1 VKYIFKTLYVNQ
13 IYKYNLQFAFIFIEI
28 FEAKGIELHLTNV
41 SSDHSQT
48 YSCKA
53 NNGIGGIVSRSIKL
67 IVKGIICM
75 LTNFDVVFMC
85 NFLNEMQWVAS
96 DTYSMYG

>member
-13 IYKYNLQFAFIFIEI
+13 ISKYNLQFAFIFIEI
-28 FEAKGIELHLTNV
+28 FEAKRIELHLTNV
-41 SSDHSQT
+41 LSDHSQT

-53 NNGIGGIVSRSIKL
+53 NNGIGGTVSRSIKL

-75 LTNFDVVFMC
+75 LTNFDVVFMF
-85 NFLNEMQWVAS
+85 NFLNEIQLVAS
-96 DTYSMYG
+96 DTYSIYG